1 MKNLI
6 QTRSQAGF
14 SLVEVALAVA
24 IAALAIIT
32 LLGLLPQGL
41 EMARKTSLMVSDS
54 NILEQITHDME
65 NAVFD
70 TLPQP
75 NQKVKRYFNDQG
87 REVLQDAAD
96 LTFVVQIEAQQIA
109 ALPQAEKVQPY
120 MKRMVIKIA
129 TTSSPNFE
137 FTDPGNSGAAPAY
150 VTFNQ
155 LIAKTR

>member
-6 QTRSQAGF
+6 KSPSQDGF
-14 SLVEVALAVA
+14 SLVEVTLAVA

-41 EMARKTSLMVSDS
+41 DMARKTALMINDS

-65 NAVFD
+65 NATFD
-70 TLPQP
+70 LLPTQTTR
-75 NQKVKRYFNDQG
+75 KYYNDQA
-87 REVLQDAAD
+87 REVQRDASD
-96 LTFVVQIEAQQIA
+96 LAFVVEIEPQTIA
-109 ALPQAEKVQPY
+109 AMPKAEKTQPY
-120 MKRMVIKIA
+120 MKRMIIRVAASGSPDFVFAPINSA
-129 TTSSPNFE
+129 TT
-137 FTDPGNSGAAPAY
+137 APY

>member
-6 QTRSQAGF
+6 KSRSQAGF
-14 SLVEVALAVA
+14 SLVEVTLAVA

-41 EMARKTSLMVSDS
+41 DMARKTSLMINDS
-54 NILEQITHDME
+54 SILEQLTHDME
-65 NAVFD
+65 NASFD
-70 TLPQP
+70 LLP
-75 NQKVKRYFNDQG
+75 NQIVKKYYNDQG
-87 REVLQDAAD
+87 REVAQDATD
-96 LTFVVQIEAQQIA
+96 LAYVVEIEPKQVV
-109 ALPQAEKVQPY
+109 ALPKAEMTQPY

-129 TTSSPNFE
+129 ATSSPAFV
-137 FTDPGNSGAAPAY
+137 FAPLGSDTIAPY

>member
-1 MKNLI
+1 MKHLI
-6 QTRSQAGF
+6 KSRSQAGF
-14 SLVEVALAVA
+14 SLVEVTLAVA

-65 NAVFD
+65 NATFD
-70 TLPQP
+70 LIP
-75 NQKVKRYFNDQG
+75 NQTVKKYYNDQG
-87 REVLQDAAD
+87 REVAQDSTD
-96 LTFVVQIEAQQIA
+96 LTYVVEIEPQQVV
-109 ALPQAEKVQPY
+109 ALPKAEKTQPY
-120 MKRMVIKIA
+120 MKRMVIRIA
-129 TTSSPNFE
+129 ASSSPGFVFSTNNTTS
-137 FTDPGNSGAAPAY
+137 Y